1 MDIETTTAKMM
12 AQVDQV
18 RQSAMARTLGWQ
30 FEIDELT
37 VYVALSRRKEPDRT
51 YLLRA
56 RFDEFPK
63 RPPSYGFVDPETKEG
78 APDTWP
84 PGVMHSP
91 YKICTP
97 GTREFHEDLHKND
110 AQYRWDP
117 DRYTFLSTLRMIHR
131 LMEAAN

>member
-1 MDIETTTAKMM
+1 MDVETTKAKMM
-12 AQVDQV
+12 AQVDQA
-18 RQSAMARTLGWQ
+18 RQSAMVLALGWQ

-37 VYVALSRRKEPDRT
+37 VHVALSRRKEPGRAN
-51 YLLRA
+51 LLRV

-63 RPPSYGFVDPETKEG
+63 RCPSYGFVDPETKQET
-78 APDTWP
+78 PDAWP

-110 AQYRWDP
+110 AQYRWDA
-117 DRYTFLSTLRMIHR
+117 DKYTFLSTLRMIHR